1 MPHDATRRP
10 GRKRSSLPVDAGVV
24 AALLGLVALAVF
36 ASASLRPH
44 DAPAL
49 ELRPALLPA
58 YLALSLLR
66 LLAAYIFALLAALAV
81 GHAAARSPAARRV
94 VLPVLDV
101 LQSVPILGFFP
112 VAVAFFIRVT
122 AGSALGV
129 EAAAVFLI
137 FTCMF
142 WNLAFGVYES
152 LATLPEDVGLAARQL
167 GLRGAA
173 RWSRLVL
180 PAVFPNLVYNSLL
193 SWANGFYFLIA
204 SEIIAVGPA
213 RYTLP
218 GLGSYLAQS
227 VVVGRYDQTVAAL
240 LCLLAVTAAMHL
252 LVWGPLETYAERFHF
267 DESGD
272 RPQVPRVARVLM
284 RSQVVRGLLGRVVV
298 PGAEAGF
305 RLAGRTLDAIASR
318 RGLQAAVALPPL
330 VLAALAV
337 RHGYHTFVDAP
348 LSPALLALPGDLL
361 LSLLRVGFGVGA
373 SALLAVPLAA
383 LVASRPRLRT
393 PALAVIQVAASV
405 PAAAFFPLIVAL
417 VARGLGLEG
426 AALLLSLST
435 MFWYVLFNVM
445 GAAATIPREMNEA
458 ARSLGLSRL
467 GRLRHVFVPAVLPGL
482 VTGCL
487 TAWGAGWNAMILC
500 EYLVVDGRTYAVR
513 GIGASLDR
521 ATYEVADPQVVA
533 ASLALMVTLIVAVNR
548 AFWAPLYQR
557 VTTRYKLDA

>member
-1 MPHDATRRP
+1 M
-10 GRKRSSLPVDAGVV
+10 
-24 AALLGLVALAVF
+24 AALAGLTALAFF

-66 LLAAYIFALLAALAV
+66 LAAAYALALLAALAI
-81 GHAAARSPAARRV
+81 GHAAARSVAARRV
-94 VLPVLDV
+94 ILPVLDV

-152 LATLPEDVGLAARQL
+152 LATLPEDIALAARQL
-167 GLRGAA
+167 GLRGAS

-227 VVVGRYDQTVAAL
+227 VVAGRYEQTAAAL
-240 LCLLAVTAAMHL
+240 LCLVAVTAAMHL

-284 RSQVVRGLLGRVVV
+284 RSRLVRALIGRVVV
-298 PGAEAGF
+298 PGSEAAF
-305 RLAGRTLDAIASR
+305 RFAGRALDAVASR
-318 RGLQAAVALPPL
+318 RALQAVLVLPLVALGG
-330 VLAALAV
+330 LAA
-337 RHGYHTFVDAP
+337 RHAWRTFAEAP
-348 LSPALLALPGDLL
+348 LSPALAGLPVDLV

-383 LVASRPRLRT
+383 LVASRPAWRG
-393 PALAVIQVAASV
+393 PSLAVIQIAASV

-426 AALLLSLST
+426 AALLLSLTT

-445 GAAATIPREMNEA
+445 GAAAAIPREMNEA

-467 GRLRHVFVPAVLPGL
+467 GRLRHVFLPAVLPGL

-513 GIGASLDR
+513 GIGAALDR
-521 ATYEVADPQVVA
+521 ATYETADPQVIA
-533 ASLALMVTLIVAVNR
+533 ASLALMSAMIVGVNR